1 MVLQRRKKQIKYG
14 KNTEDYTTY
23 IQKVPKNDRSSEMPR
38 TPDIHKIYSRRRWDD
53 KVRKW
58 KIYIH
63 KFSSV
68 QLDAG
73 AHCSEK
79 PAVAESVLSWADEV
93 EEEEA
98 RNKFTVQAALKYDED
113 EEGENPVLEISSDK
127 DFRGVYSE
135 KDTEEKA
142 STAAAIG
149 VIVNE
154 SFADKEEDDDAANV
168 AAAALM
174 NEQKNQ
180 DSDRL
185 DEEGNEAAEA
195 LQEII

>member
-1 MVLQRRKKQIKYG
+1 M
-14 KNTEDYTTY
+14 
-23 IQKVPKNDRSSEMPR
+23 
-38 TPDIHKIYSRRRWDD
+38 
-53 KVRKW
+53 
-58 KIYIH
+58 
-63 KFSSV
+63 F
-68 QLDAG
+68 
-73 AHCSEK
+73 
-79 PAVAESVLSWADEV
+79 
-93 EEEEA
+93 
-98 RNKFTVQAALKYDED
+98 QAALKYDED